1 MEGGGVVVVVEIIGS
16 RFQVVSKRDSTFHK
30 E

>member
-1 MEGGGVVVVVEIIGS
+1 MEGGGIVVDVEIIGS
-16 RFQVVSKRDSTFHK
+16 RFQVVSKRDSTFHR